1 MNLEKVIPAYW
12 HRSINFGDQLTKYII
27 EKLSGYKVIYCDH
40 INDCSRLMATG
51 SILSEGN
58 LDKSIIWGNGFAWY
72 ADPVYKPLQILAVR
86 GKLTRKKF
94 IDSGINCPEVYGDPA
109 LLLPS
114 IHNPLINKKYKLG
127 IIPHLIDYEKVKWE
141 YEGNNIVIDLR
152 EPIETVIN
160 NILQCEKII
169 SSSLHGIIVSQA
181 YGIPTA
187 WVKFSSKIIGDDFKF
202 HDHFSICEQQGA
214 YKMKDVNQ
222 AIDIPAA
229 PQFNTSELLKC

>member
-1 MNLEKVIPAYW
+1 MNDIDVIVIQGPTIYNDAK
-12 HRSINFGDQLTKYII
+12 LTQAKYLTIGVKYSPDVQESTMI
-27 EKLSGYKVIYCDH
+27 AVEKLNSNMMDEMLLH
-40 INDCSRLMATG
+40 IKREIS
-51 SILSEGN
+51 
-58 LDKSIIWGNGFAWY
+58 K
-72 ADPVYKPLQILAVR
+72 
-86 GKLTRKKF
+86 
-94 IDSGINCPEVYGDPA
+94 
-109 LLLPS
+109 
-114 IHNPLINKKYKLG
+114 
-127 IIPHLIDYEKVKWE
+127 
-141 YEGNNIVIDLR
+141 LR

-229 PQFNTSELLKC
+229 PQFNTSELLKCFPHV